1 MALQSPPTTASKNN
15 DDDENN
21 DNNNNNNKILKF
33 KTTYLMTRLKIANR
47 IILHCC
53 RVCAPIGWS
62 PDTPS

>member
-21 DNNNNNNKILKF
+21 DNNNNNNNNKILKL
-33 KTTYLMTRLKIANR
+33 KTTYLMTGLKIANR

-53 RVCAPIGWS
+53 RVCAPIG
-62 PDTPS
+62 